1 MSDTGARWAV
11 TNLDEARGPGP
22 VPGGPAPEL
31 RTVPALFAEQAARS
45 PDAVALSAGQRL
57 VSYRALADW
66 SLALA
71 GELRAAGVG
80 PGSVVAVLMPR
91 SVEAVVA
98 LLAVLR
104 AGGAY
109 LALDLSDPPERL
121 GRLVELAGVRVAVG
135 AAEAGAAA
143 WLPTSVRMVDVSAD
157 LSYPVPFALPEPDPE
172 SPAYVCF
179 TSGSTGTPRGV
190 LVPHRAISRLVA
202 AQWLGV
208 REDDVFLQAAP
219 LAFDASTFEIWT
231 PLAHGARLAV
241 LRPGPVDLRG
251 LAETI
256 AAERLSVLWLTA
268 GLFHQMVADWPAA
281 FGGLRHVVA
290 GGDVIS
296 PAHLARLL
304 SIHPGLTFTNGY
316 GPTENT
322 TFTTCW
328 TTRSVAGDQPVP
340 IGRPIGGTTVA
351 VLDRQL
357 RPVPAGARGELWA
370 SGAGLA
376 IGYLGDPAATA
387 ERFLPDPFSAEPG
400 GRMYRTGDIAG
411 WRPDGTLGFHGRSDQ
426 QVKVHGFRVEPAAAE
441 AELDRCP
448 EVRQAAVVAQR
459 EPGGSARLIA
469 YVDAPDVPRGE
480 WAALGGRLRTRLLA
494 TLPAYAVPMAVIVC
508 PGLPLTSSGK
518 VDRRSLPAS
527 TLVPRDV
534 ANDYEAPRDEIER
547 RLVALWGR
555 ALGVEPV
562 GAEDDFFELGGHS
575 MLAAELL
582 GTLRREFGVELSAR
596 AFYQQPTI
604 REIAAKIAGARD
616 GGL

>member
-11 TNLDEARGPGP
+11 ANLDDARGPGP
-22 VPGGPAPEL
+22 TPGAPAPEL
-31 RTVPALFAEQAARS
+31 PTVTALFAEQAMRA
-45 PDAVALSAGQRL
+45 PDAVALSAGQCQ

-66 SLALA
+66 SSGLA

-80 PGSVVAVLMPR
+80 PGSVVAVLLPR
-91 SVEAVVA
+91 SVEAIVA

-109 LALDLSDPPERL
+109 LALDLGDPPERL
-121 GRLVELAGVRVAVG
+121 RRLVELAGVRVAVT
-135 AAEAGAAA
+135 AAETGAAA
-143 WLPTSVRMVDVSAD
+143 WLSASVRTVSVSAGQ
-157 LSYPVPFALPEPDPE
+157 SYPVPVALPEPDPE

-202 AQWLGV
+202 AKWLGV
-208 REDDVFLQAAP
+208 RKDDVFLQAAP

-231 PLAHGARLAV
+231 PLTHGARLAV
-241 LRPGPVDLRG
+241 FRAGPVDLSI

-256 AAERLSVLWLTA
+256 VAERLSVLWLTA

-328 TTRSVAGDQPVP
+328 TTRSAAGDRPVP
-340 IGRPIGGTTVA
+340 IGRPIAGTTVA
-351 VLDRQL
+351 VLDSEL
-357 RPVPAGARGELWA
+357 RPVPAGERGELWA

-400 GRMYRTGDIAG
+400 GRMYRTGDIAA
-411 WRPDGTLGFHGRSDQ
+411 WQQDGTLNFYGRSDQ
-426 QVKVHGFRVEPAAAE
+426 QVKVQGFRVEPSAAE
-441 AELDRCP
+441 AELDRWP
-448 EVRQAAVVAQR
+448 EVRQAAVVTQR
-459 EPGGSARLIA
+459 EPGGSVRLIA
-469 YVDAPDVPRGE
+469 YVDAPDVPREE
-480 WAALGGRLRTRLLA
+480 WHALGGRLRARMLA

-518 VDRRSLPAS
+518 VDRRSLPAAIS
-527 TLVPRDV
+527 VPRDV
-534 ANDYEAPRDEIER
+534 TNDYEAPRDEIEY
-547 RLVALWGR
+547 RLAGLWGG

-582 GTLRREFGVELSAR
+582 GTVRREFGVELSAR
-596 AFYQQPTI
+596 AFYAQPTI
-604 REIAAKIAGARD
+604 REIAARIAGH
-616 GGL
+616 GTKGP